1 MKKVRCDFSAHTSIV
16 VAIPDEAE
24 LDDAIE
30 IAEEYIKTKG
40 VTPVWELDDGGVDE
54 VDETE
59 EAVNNLEDE

>member
-16 VAIPDEAE
+16 VAIPDESE

-30 IAEEYIKTKG
+30 IAEEYMKTKG

>member
-30 IAEEYIKTKG
+30 IAEEYMKTIG
-40 VTPVWELDDGGVDE
+40 VTPEWELDDGGVDE

>member
-16 VAIPDEAE
+16 VAIPDEAG

-30 IAEEYIKTKG
+30 IAEEYMKTKG
-40 VTPVWELDDGGVDE
+40 VTPEWELDDGGVDE

>member
-30 IAEEYIKTKG
+30 IAEEYMKTKG
-40 VTPVWELDDGGVDE
+40 VTPVWELDDSGVDE

>member
-30 IAEEYIKTKG
+30 IAEEYMKTKG
-40 VTPVWELDDGGVDE
+40 VTPIWELDDGGVDE

>member
-30 IAEEYIKTKG
+30 IAEEYMKTKG